1 MKFDKDSAKKLDSKA
16 AKKILL
22 KGGKI
27 FNIFGIV
34 FFLLGIFSLIGG
46 AGLCCLVFIVP
57 SIVLFGFGIS
67 KLFLKGEKR
76 EKYLTSKLVSQAIE
90 EEKKNGNALSKEEI
104 DKIKFEYD
112 PIFHDKVVEQVHKT
126 QDSEYSNNVKKAEN
140 KVSDL
145 QNARQEEIKRLY
157 NQRWNSVAGGNLQ
170 YNLIEG
176 KININNTEHLFSSI
190 KGAEVNKNESY
201 RVVTTN
207 TGKSKKHVSLGKAVV
222 GGALLGPIGAVA
234 GGAMGK
240 TTTQG
245 NSQSDSIPTCNHIGV
260 VIDIDGFKSEVIL
273 LNKTVDQSSSAYTK
287 ALQNAEEIVSQLHYL
302 ANQPVPKTYTKIEDE
317 DSVHEIEKSIEKA
330 QKELEQVKEN
340 TPTYDIPKRYL
351 NK

>member
-76 EKYLTSKLVSQAIE
+76 EKYLTSKLVSQAIK

-207 TGKSKKHVSLGKAVV
+207 TGKSKKH
-222 GGALLGPIGAVA
+222 
-234 GGAMGK
+234 
-240 TTTQG
+240 
-245 NSQSDSIPTCNHIGV
+245 N
-260 VIDIDGFKSEVIL
+260 F
-273 LNKTVDQSSSAYTK
+273 
-287 ALQNAEEIVSQLHYL
+287 
-302 ANQPVPKTYTKIEDE
+302 
-317 DSVHEIEKSIEKA
+317 
-330 QKELEQVKEN
+330 
-340 TPTYDIPKRYL
+340 
-351 NK
+351 